1 MTEELER
8 LRQENADLRKNCEYL
23 EAGMLEAQER
33 FTKFFHASP
42 HMMAISTV
50 KEGRLVDLNE
60 AAASLGGYRREELI
74 GQLPIERSLFVDPNV
89 ADLLNR
95 KMQEDGSVRN
105 MEAKAR
111 TREGEIRTLLISA
124 DPITINEEPCILS
137 TSIDITERERTAE
150 ALRESE
156 ERFRLIADNIDEIFW
171 IVDTEKKCA
180 LYLSPAHEKI
190 WGVPT
195 ERIFEEKS
203 LTLQM
208 IHPEDREKV
217 MVGVAS
223 IDGGQL
229 LDHEYR
235 IVRPDGSIRY
245 LLDRGFPIH
254 DPSGKIKLYVGIGR
268 DITEMKLAEAALR
281 ESREYLSEIIN
292 HIGDLIF
299 VKDREHRFVMINEA
313 FKSFNDIPAEKILGQ
328 SGMDQLPRELAE
340 AIWKDEERVFETG
353 EDSMTEDELLNMQG
367 TPHLFITKKSRHI
380 DKSGNMQLIG
390 VMRDMTDYKQ
400 LEAQFLQSQK
410 MEAIGLL
417 AGGVAH
423 DFNNLLNVIN
433 GYCELILAELDPQD
447 CFRAD
452 LEQIC
457 EAGKR
462 ASTLTAQL
470 LAFGRKQILKPEILN
485 LNTVLTQ
492 MDAMLRR
499 LIGEDIELITLA
511 QPHLR
516 LVNADFVQ
524 MQQIIMNLAVN
535 ARDAMPEG
543 GKLLIE
549 TANADLDET
558 YAQQHP
564 LVQPGRYAMLAIS
577 DNGMGMDDET
587 RSHLFEPFF
596 TTKQKGRGT
605 GLGLSTVYGIVQ
617 QSSGYIWVY
626 SEPGQGTTF
635 KICFPET
642 AGTPKAPIEIT
653 EPELIL
659 TGSETLLVVED
670 EEAVRALAVRI
681 LREHGYTVLS
691 ASDGEEALRLAQ
703 AYKELIHMVLTDVI
717 MPGISGNT
725 LVTRLRISRPKIKSL
740 FISGYT
746 DEAIGHHGILDSGI
760 AFLQKPFS
768 IESLTRTVREVLES

>member
-1 MTEELER
+1 MTDELR
-8 LRQENADLRKNCEYL
+8 LLRRENADLIKKCENL
-23 EAGMLEAQER
+23 EASLTEAQER
-33 FTKFFHASP
+33 FHKIFHASS
-42 HMMAISTV
+42 HLMTLTTV
-50 KEGRLVDLNE
+50 KDGRIIDLNE
-60 AAASLGGYRREELI
+60 AAASLGGYNREELI
-74 GQLPIERSLFVDPNV
+74 GHLPVQLGLFVDPNV
-89 ADLLNR
+89 VGVLSRTL
-95 KMQEDGSVRN
+95 QENGCVRN
-105 MEAKAR
+105 MEAKVRAR
-111 TREGEIRTLLISA
+111 NGEIRTLLMSA
-124 DPITINEEPCILS
+124 DPVTVNEEPCILG
-137 TSIDITERERTAE
+137 TSVDITAREKLAD
-150 ALRESE
+150 ALKESE

-171 IVDTEKKCA
+171 IVDTQKKEGV
-180 LYLSPAHEKI
+180 YLSPAHERI
-190 WGVPT
+190 WGVPS
-195 ERIFEEKS
+195 ERFFQDMG
-203 LTLQM
+203 LTMRM

-217 MVGVAS
+217 IAAISLIESGL
-223 IDGGQL
+223 L
-229 LDHEYR
+229 LDNEYR
-235 IVRPDGSIRY
+235 IIRPDGSIRHIH
-245 LLDRGFPIH
+245 DRGFPIL
-254 DPSGKIKLYVGIGR
+254 GKTGKPKLYVGVGR
-268 DITEMKLAEAALR
+268 DITEKKLAEEALR

-299 VKDREHRFVMINEA
+299 VKDRQHRFVMINDA
-313 FKSFNDIPAEKILGQ
+313 FKSFNDIPAERILGQ
-328 SGMDQLPRELAE
+328 SGMDILSQELAE
-340 AIWKDEERVFETG
+340 AIWKDEEQVFETG
-353 EDSMTEDELLNMQG
+353 KDSMTEDELLNLKG
-367 TPHLFITKKSRHI
+367 TPHLFITRKSRHL
-380 DKSGNMQLIG
+380 DKSGNMQIIG
-390 VMRDMTDYKQ
+390 VMRDMTAYKQ

-447 CFRAD
+447 SFRAD
-452 LEQIC
+452 LEQVC

-485 LNTVLTQ
+485 LNTVLAQ
-492 MDAMLRR
+492 MDSMLRR

-524 MQQIIMNLAVN
+524 IEQIIMNLAVN
-535 ARDAMPEG
+535 ARDAMLEG
-543 GKLLIE
+543 GKLTIE
-549 TANADLDET
+549 TANADLDEI

-564 LVQPGRYAMLAIS
+564 MVQPGRYAMLAVR
-577 DNGMGMDDET
+577 DTGTGMDDET
-587 RSHLFEPFF
+587 RSHIFEPFF

-617 QSSGYIWVY
+617 QSSGHIWVY

-635 KICFPET
+635 KIYFPEA
-642 AGTPKAPIEIT
+642 AGTPKAPVEKT
-653 EPELIL
+653 ESKLIL

-670 EEAVRALAVRI
+670 EEAVRTLAVRI

-691 ASDGEEALRLAQ
+691 ASDGEEALRLAR

-725 LVTRLRISRPKIKSL
+725 LVTRLRISRPRIKSL

-746 DEAIGHHGILDSGI
+746 DDAIVHHGILDSGI

-768 IESLTRTVREVLES
+768 IESLTRKVREVLES